1 MRGNTVYSQDGA
13 FCPIVFGEQYRSI
26 LKHSVVRPS
35 AVARRRGQGQIMDS
49 NAKLNIL
56 TDALAAAGA
65 SALAIDARGDVAIS
79 TMNDAA
85 LERDVAAFVAER
97 LDRIGDG
104 ARLVMGREGTRLSL
118 TVRPTDKEG
127 GRLWVVVVR
136 EVRGAAAHAGIE
148 WLNAD
153 EVEVRYES
161 SAYGIVEGAASVA
174 VPVTES
180 YARGVPLM
188 LEGELG
194 AGQVE
199 IAKRLYLDGPFV
211 DQPLFPSRSMNS
223 PIAVGAMCSKAP
235 NRRCSKRG

>member
-1 MRGNTVYSQDGA
+1 
-13 FCPIVFGEQYRSI
+13 
-26 LKHSVVRPS
+26 
-35 AVARRRGQGQIMDS
+35 MDS
-49 NAKLNIL
+49 DAKLNIL
-56 TDALAAAGA
+56 TEALAAAGA

-104 ARLVMGREGTRLSL
+104 ARLVMGRAGTRLSL

-127 GRLWVVVVR
+127 GGLWVVVVR

-153 EVEVRYES
+153 EVEARYES

-174 VPVTES
+174 APVAES

-199 IAKRLYLDGPFV
+199 IAKRLYLDGPFA
-211 DQPLFPSRSMNS
+211 DQPFVAVALDELTDRGWRHVLKSAESPLFQTGLTLCIEGWNT
-223 PIAVGAMCSKAP
+223 VGPQRLRELVSTMADTALAT
-235 NRRCSKRG
+235 RCEVLG

>member
-1 MRGNTVYSQDGA
+1 
-13 FCPIVFGEQYRSI
+13 
-26 LKHSVVRPS
+26 
-35 AVARRRGQGQIMDS
+35 MDS

-136 EVRGAAAHAGIE
+136 EALEPWEQCEIMRLVGKFSHVLNEECEAFKRQVAAENETDDKG
-148 WLNAD
+148 
-153 EVEVRYES
+153 
-161 SAYGIVEGAASVA
+161 EGDACDS
-174 VPVTES
+174 
-180 YARGVPLM
+180 
-188 LEGELG
+188 
-194 AGQVE
+194 
-199 IAKRLYLDGPFV
+199 
-211 DQPLFPSRSMNS
+211 
-223 PIAVGAMCSKAP
+223 
-235 NRRCSKRG
+235 